1 MYGSA
6 SENPSTDSC
15 VLDED
20 QRLLAA
26 ARGGYERTLV
36 NAMEAVGRINY
47 HISLIQTQGRSLSCV
62 QQGFHLHRHQGYL
75 RVVHPTTR
83 QVGNLQEG

>member
-1 MYGSA
+1 MYGFA

-15 VLDED
+15 VLDEE

-26 ARGGYERTLV
+26 ARGGCQRTLV

-47 HISLIQTQGRSLSCV
+47 RISLIQTQHTEHVWRTAASE
-62 QQGFHLHRHQGYL
+62 
-75 RVVHPTTR
+75 RV
-83 QVGNLQEG
+83 